1 MGRRGQEG
9 AGGRGRWRRGSAGGA
24 LTLGGEGGEGGVVP
38 GQCGRVRVFRAGQR
52 VVVPRERGGRA
63 QYVAGQVRAQVG
75 AVGGVAH
82 GHPVQGVGAAR
93 EGTVHPPVH
102 QVLCGGTAGS
112 PGQARTRPGALGAA
126 TTLGIPGVTYP
137 LGAFGVT
144 TTRDRGPQVPA
155 GSPRGPQAFAFRSSG
170 PGGCH
175 CGWLLTSAGGLTVP
189 AVSPGP
195 WEPPDACPRV
205 PGCPWVPALA
215 PWTQQTWMLYGLGRG
230 AVQLWGEPRR
240 RPWGPWAL
248 GSQPGLNGQPGR
260 GRLWLEP

>member
-1 MGRRGQEG
+1 MWAGGWAGGGRRGQEG

-38 GQCGRVRVFRAGQR
+38 GQRGRVRVFRAGQR

-195 WEPPDACPRV
+195 
-205 PGCPWVPALA
+205 
-215 PWTQQTWMLYGLGRG
+215 
-230 AVQLWGEPRR
+230 
-240 RPWGPWAL
+240 
-248 GSQPGLNGQPGR
+248 
-260 GRLWLEP
+260 